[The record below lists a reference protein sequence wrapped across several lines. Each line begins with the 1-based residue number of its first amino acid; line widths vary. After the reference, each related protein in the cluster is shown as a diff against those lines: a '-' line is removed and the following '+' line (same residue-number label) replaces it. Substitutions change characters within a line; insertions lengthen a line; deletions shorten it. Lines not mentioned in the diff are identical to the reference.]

1 MDPPESNQA
10 MVEKLA
16 LPFSLISD
24 PEGDLA
30 KRLGVWNE
38 DEGVAEPAIVVLDA
52 SRKVRY
58 AYTGGKDFSDR
69 PAEDEVI
76 SALDEAKDAA
86 ASGNGANGEPEIS
99 YTAEEAAERTVR
111 AERPP
116 MPLESLKPYYLG
128 AYFTS
133 VALKKRIGENED
145 GQKVDEY
152 RELVERHSE
161 AVRQTLK
168 MKG

>member
-1 MDPPESNQA
+1 MDPPENNRA

-24 PEGDLA
+24 PEGELA
-30 KRLGVWNE
+30 GRCGVWNE
-38 DEGVAEPAIVVLDA
+38 DEGVAEPAIVVLDP
-52 SRKVRY
+52 SNEVRY
-58 AYTGGKDFSDR
+58 AYTGGRDFSDR

-76 SALDEAKDAA
+76 SALDEANVA
-86 ASGNGANGEPEIS
+86 GNGASGEPEIQV
-99 YTAEEAAERTVR
+99 TANGAEESTVR
-111 AERPP
+111 PERRP
-116 MPLESLKPYYLG
+116 MPLESLRPYYLG

-133 VALKKRIGENED
+133 IALKKRIGDNED

-152 RELVERHSE
+152 REQVERYTE

>member
-1 MDPPESNQA
+1 
-10 MVEKLA
+10 MVDKLS

-38 DEGVAEPAIVVLDA
+38 DEGVAEPAIVVLDP
-52 SRKVRY
+52 SNEVRY
-58 AYTGGKDFSDR
+58 AYTGGRDFSDR

-76 SALDEAKDAA
+76 SALDEANVA
-86 ASGNGANGEPEIS
+86 GNGASGEPEIQV
-99 YTAEEAAERTVR
+99 TANGAEESTVR
-111 AERPP
+111 PERRP
-116 MPLESLKPYYLG
+116 MPLESLRPYYLG

-133 VALKKRIGENED
+133 IALKKRIGENED
-145 GQKVDEY
+145 GRKVDEY
-152 RELVERHSE
+152 REQVERYTE

>member
-1 MDPPESNQA
+1 VDPPENNRA
-10 MVEKLA
+10 MVDKLA

-38 DEGVAEPAIVVLDA
+38 DEGVAEPAIVVLD
-52 SRKVRY
+52 SSNEVRY
-58 AYTGGKDFSDR
+58 AYTGGRDFSDR
-69 PAEDEVI
+69 PAEEEVI
-76 SALDEAKDAA
+76 SALDEAVA
-86 ASGNGANGEPEIS
+86 GNGASGENEIQI
-99 YTAEEAAERTVR
+99 TADEAAQSTVR
-111 AERPP
+111 PERSP
-116 MPLESLKPYYLG
+116 MPLESLRPYYLG

-133 VALKKRIGENED
+133 VALKKRIGDNED

-152 RELVERHSE
+152 REQVERYSE